1 MNVKAILLLGSIGAG
16 VFGGPAEAEARCKR
30 NRCCQD
36 QYCAPTCC
44 APACAAAPTMDTNS
58 VQRELIQL
66 RFDHDRLRADFDAL
80 KTQVNQKSK

>member
-1 MNVKAILLLGSIGAG
+1 MNVKAILLLGSIVAG

-30 NRCCQD
+30 SRCC
-36 QYCAPTCC
+36 PPNCC
-44 APACAAAPTMDTNS
+44 APACAAAPTMDTSS

-80 KTQVNQKSK
+80 KSQVDQRPK